1 MKPIRPLLLALTL
14 GIAALVPSSHA
25 ADPAPKPATAE
36 INTLCPVTGKRAD
49 ASITLEYEGISY
61 AFADDASR
69 TKWKID
75 RESSLYHQLGGKP
88 AINAAVDL
96 FYKKLLADDRAKQ
109 VFEDVDM
116 KRQIRRQKEFL
127 SAAFGGPISWKG
139 KDLRT
144 AHEGLNLTE
153 THFMA
158 VAQNLQAS
166 LEELKVPQ
174 PLIAQVM
181 TIAGSVKDDV
191 LNRPKAAK

>member
-1 MKPIRPLLLALTL
+1 MKPIRPLFLALAL
-14 GIAALVPSSHA
+14 GTSVLALSSYA
-25 ADPAPKPATAE
+25 ADPAPKAATAE
-36 INTLCPVTGKRAD
+36 INKVCPVTGKPAD
-49 ASITLEYEGISY
+49 AKITLEYEGITY

-69 TKWKID
+69 TKWKTD
-75 RESSLYHQLGGKP
+75 RDNSLYQKLGGKP

-96 FYKKLLADDRAKQ
+96 FYKKLLADDRAKH
-109 VFEDVDM
+109 VFDDVDM

-127 SAAFGGPISWKG
+127 SAAFGGPIPWKG

-181 TIAGSVKDDV
+181 AIAGSVKGDV
-191 LNRPKAAK
+191 LNKPKAAQ